1 MLEEIDRVLS
11 YQKTLKTWRN
21 NHTSTEWIESN
32 SLNRKLFGDSFSK
45 SHNCGCVEDFFILLR
60 LKREKILK
68 FGFMEKKF
76 ILKKG
81 KTIMSFDLGLINE
94 HSTDEQY
101 IELIRRNPSQISKF
115 EKFPENWEE
124 IVFAEKKVTAKKTRK
139 PRAKKVETNESD
151 I

>member
-1 MLEEIDRVLS
+1 MLEEIDKVLS
-11 YQKTLKTWRN
+11 YQKTLKMWRN

-32 SLNRKLFGDSFSK
+32 ALNRKLFGDSFSK

-60 LKREKILK
+60 LKREKVLK

-76 ILKKG
+76 IIKKG

-94 HSTDEQY
+94 HSTDEQC

-115 EKFPENWEE
+115 EKVPENWEE

-139 PRAKKVETNESD
+139 PGAKKVATNESD